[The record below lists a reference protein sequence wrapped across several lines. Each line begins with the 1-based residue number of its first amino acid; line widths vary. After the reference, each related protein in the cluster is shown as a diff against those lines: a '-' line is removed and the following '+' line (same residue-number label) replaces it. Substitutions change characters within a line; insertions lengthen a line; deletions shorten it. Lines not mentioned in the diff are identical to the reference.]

1 MYKSRIDEKVMYAA
15 RQEGGEGGE
24 GENYDARK
32 LYVRVLSWTGRYN
45 EKSDSTRKLRPAR
58 EREIETS
65 FPS

>member
-1 MYKSRIDEKVMYAA
+1 MYAA
-15 RQEGGEGGE
+15 RQEGGE

>member
-1 MYKSRIDEKVMYAA
+1 MYAA

>member
-15 RQEGGEGGE
+15 RQEGGER
-24 GENYDARK
+24 ENYDARK